1 MPERQAGAV
10 EWNWD
15 GARPRVFPTALLA
28 LFNMPTK
35 DIPAYVGYVGFQ
47 NRGGQLRSTM
57 TSRFGPGRSTTYR
70 Y

>member
-1 MPERQAGAV
+1 MELGWRAPARVSYGAV
-10 EWNWD
+10 
-15 GARPRVFPTALLA
+15 GALQYADQ
-28 LFNMPTK
+28 

-47 NRGGQLRSTM
+47 NRGSQLRSTM